1 MTLNGSTTT
10 AGYSTGTP
18 TNCTFL
24 NRVSANT
31 CAWAALEING
41 KNWYNASVSLDPGGR
56 GLVLT
61 TVAAVPPKQQQP
73 HDSSKLVIREAES
86 ELHGVRV
93 AGDAAVTINATGSSY
108 GYGPIPMMSVETVE
122 TKLPVMPWNTS
133 SEIELMEID
142 RSSQLPRLA

>member
-10 AGYSTGTP
+10 TGYSTGPP

-41 KNWYNASVSLDPGGR
+41 KEWYNASVSLDPSGR

-61 TVAAVPPKQQQP
+61 TVAPIPKQHQRY
-73 HDSSKLVIREAES
+73 DSSKFAKDGAES
-86 ELHGVRV
+86 ELHGVRIV
-93 AGDAAVTINATGSSY
+93 GDAVVAVNVTGSSY
-108 GYGPIPMMSVETVE
+108 GYGPIPLMSVETMAAG
-122 TKLPVMPWNTS
+122 LPVMPWNTS
-133 SEIELMEID
+133 SEIDMEITANT
-142 RSSQLPRLA
+142 ST